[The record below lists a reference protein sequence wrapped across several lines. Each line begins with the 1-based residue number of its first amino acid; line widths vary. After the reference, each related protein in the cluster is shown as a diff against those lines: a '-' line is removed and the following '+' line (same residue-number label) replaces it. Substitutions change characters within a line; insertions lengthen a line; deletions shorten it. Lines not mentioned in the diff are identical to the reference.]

1 MRLLIIEDDRK
12 IAALLATTLRE
23 EGFDVICKE
32 DGTTGLEEAIRG
44 SYDIL
49 LVDIMLPNL
58 DGLSLV
64 RELRSKNIL
73 DPVLMLS
80 ARGEVEQ
87 RVEGLSLIHI

>member
-44 SYDIL
+44 SC
-49 LVDIMLPNL
+49 
-58 DGLSLV
+58 
-64 RELRSKNIL
+64 
-73 DPVLMLS
+73 
-80 ARGEVEQ
+80 
-87 RVEGLSLIHI
+87 